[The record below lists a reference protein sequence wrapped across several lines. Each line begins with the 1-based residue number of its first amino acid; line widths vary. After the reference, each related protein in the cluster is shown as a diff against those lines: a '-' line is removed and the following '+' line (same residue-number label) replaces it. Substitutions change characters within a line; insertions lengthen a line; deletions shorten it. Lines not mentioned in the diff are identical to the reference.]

1 VAELSEDVIRQL
13 YSVPPDDFMQQR
25 GTLVDTARENGDAAA
40 AAQIAKLRKPTVA
53 AWVVNAL
60 VHARPAIV
68 DELTDLGDRLRA
80 AQDKFDATKLRAL
93 TDERRQLVARL
104 TADALKQAG
113 RSDPPAA
120 LRDEVSGTFE
130 AAIADE
136 EIAGRLGRLQRAE
149 QWSGFGFL
157 ATSAPQLSVVRGGR
171 ETPASTATKAP
182 RAKPKVPAAERRR
195 AEKALASARDAF
207 AKADAELSEAVDAER
222 GLQDEVRQ
230 LTRKLA
236 KLQDQLDAARAEL
249 ERARK
254 DVSAARGKRREARS
268 ALDKAERDAPD

>member
-1 VAELSEDVIRQL
+1 VAELSDDVIRQL
-13 YSVPPDDFMQQR
+13 YSVPPEDFMQHR
-25 GTLVDTARENGDAAA
+25 GALVDAARKDGDAAA

-53 AWVVNAL
+53 AWIVNAL
-60 VHARPAIV
+60 VHDKPATV
-68 DELTDLGDRLRA
+68 QQLTDLGDRLRA

-93 TDERRQLVARL
+93 SDERRKLVDEL
-104 TADALKQAG
+104 TAAALKKADRG
-113 RSDPPAA
+113 EPSAA

-136 EIAGRLGRLQRAE
+136 EIAGRLGRLQRSE

-157 ATSAPQLSVVRGGR
+157 PTSAPQLSVVRGGR
-171 ETPASTATKAP
+171 DAAGSKSTKASG
-182 RAKPKVPAAERRR
+182 PKVSAAERRR
-195 AEKALASARDAF
+195 ADKALATARDAF
-207 AKADAELSEAVDAER
+207 EKADAAFSDAVDAER

-236 KLQDQLDAARAEL
+236 KLQDQLDAARGEL

-254 DVSAARGKRREARS
+254 DVSAARGKRREART
-268 ALDKAERDAPD
+268 ALDKAERNAPD